1 MNWLNNRER
10 ESKMKQ
16 YLTAGVALLLS
27 CCVQSADTSAASG
40 AAGADVPFITCF
52 AADAEYTGTLLQSV
66 KRGDIAAEAV
76 TRRAVRLEREGDRIS
91 FKAEKPFNSIVVRCC
106 IPDAPQGGGIDAT
119 LSVLADGR
127 PAAKLPL
134 HSRYTWLYADS
145 DGGLL
150 EDPAVAQKPGGFA
163 RNFFDEARLLLDRE
177 FPAGTVLTLRKSAGD
192 DAPFYVIDL
201 VDFELVPPPLPCPP
215 DALPVTEFGATA
227 DDGADDT
234 AALRKCVAEAKK
246 QGKKV
251 YIPRGV
257 FRQDG
262 ILELDNVTVC
272 GAGMWHSTLMT
283 HVLPSDKGPWNGN
296 LGFRL
301 AGRNIRVSDLHVIG
315 FSRRRGKPFQ
325 RGVVGSGENFELWNL
340 WIERCGVGI
349 WIGNCRDGVIRNC
362 RFRNNKADGI
372 NVNNNSH
379 RVLIEN
385 CHARGNGDDSFA
397 AFSNTDKGGG
407 LVGSNSDI
415 LFRRNTSESN
425 WWGNGIG
432 LYGGV
437 NIAAENNLVRGAQP
451 VVGIQVSTGHSAW
464 PFDGV
469 TVRGNRI
476 VDCGGVNWNQKFGS
490 IWVHSPGTPIA
501 GAVIENNTIRNGLND
516 AVKLQGGKSEIELV
530 CRNNRIQSTTGDGVR
545 ILGNVRGKVTLD
557 GNTFGAVGGRR
568 FRNDAGKAVGLLE
581 K

>member
-283 HVLPSDKGPWNGN
+283 HVRGMATSVSGW
-296 LGFRL
+296 R
-301 AGRNIRVSDLHVIG
+301 AGLS
-315 FSRRRGKPFQ
+315 
-325 RGVVGSGENFELWNL
+325 GSAT
-340 WIERCGVGI
+340 C
-349 WIGNCRDGVIRNC
+349 
-362 RFRNNKADGI
+362 
-372 NVNNNSH
+372 
-379 RVLIEN
+379 
-385 CHARGNGDDSFA
+385 
-397 AFSNTDKGGG
+397 T
-407 LVGSNSDI
+407 
-415 LFRRNTSESN
+415 
-425 WWGNGIG
+425 
-432 LYGGV
+432 
-437 NIAAENNLVRGAQP
+437 
-451 VVGIQVSTGHSAW
+451 
-464 PFDGV
+464 
-469 TVRGNRI
+469 
-476 VDCGGVNWNQKFGS
+476 
-490 IWVHSPGTPIA
+490 
-501 GAVIENNTIRNGLND
+501 
-516 AVKLQGGKSEIELV
+516 
-530 CRNNRIQSTTGDGVR
+530 
-545 ILGNVRGKVTLD
+545 
-557 GNTFGAVGGRR
+557 
-568 FRNDAGKAVGLLE
+568 
-581 K
+581 